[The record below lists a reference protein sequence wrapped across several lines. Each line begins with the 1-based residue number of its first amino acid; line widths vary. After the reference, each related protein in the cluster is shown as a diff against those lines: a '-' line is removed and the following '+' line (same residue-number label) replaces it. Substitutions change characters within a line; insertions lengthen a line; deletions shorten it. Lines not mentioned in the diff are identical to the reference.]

1 MTTGGS
7 GSPKGRACCAGRCSP
22 STPSGVCSH
31 PWLPPD
37 GPLAPICRRCITE
50 VVNPERRRGLA
61 VYPILP
67 GAYLD
72 Q

>member
-1 MTTGGS
+1 VL
-7 GSPKGRACCAGRCSP
+7 P
-22 STPSGVCSH
+22 S
-31 PWLPPD
+31 LAAPD

-50 VVNPERRRGLA
+50 VVNPERRRRSLPL
-61 VYPILP
+61 YPVLS